1 MSFERLDEELWE
13 KRLAESLLN
22 LSLSQKPYLQRHW
35 QSHGFPAQVS
45 FNGCDET
52 PFPADDLYTVYED
65 ARHST
70 RFGNAEYFSEL
81 RGALDPV
88 RGVLRDHP
96 IIARALG
103 QRIDGDEVQVGILNS
118 TTLTS
123 LSQMIVGQ
131 MAQNESGSKDGF
143 LQTASR
149 LNALLLSSKVEP
161 DSSQATDLN
170 TGMDVALF
178 YGLRVPHEIDLGEGY
193 SLIPLTLLKNY
204 VDREWLREVAPE
216 HVEWRRTEAMFAII
230 HRFAW
235 RPHVRNKHSFEERK
249 YKALT
254 PLFHRWTEEF
264 SNLLAVALGARTTR
278 VMTFEGCISRVASD
292 LLGQHH
298 GPNSPQKGRPI
309 SHLFSS
315 FAKFEEVDV
324 KDIERARSLFSRRAK
339 SDYADFAPAMYRL
352 AEAYS
357 RDGRFAA
364 HDRVL
369 DLAIVFERMFKPG
382 NRQISK
388 TLQHELAELLGKGEE
403 EKSRIKDSVAHF
415 YIVRSAIIHGPLDN
429 RKERL
434 LREIE
439 PAWLA
444 GAKLAREA
452 LLLKLE

>member
-1 MSFERLDEELWE
+1 MKLE
-13 KRLAESLLN
+13 KFDDASWRQRLADGLVV
-22 LSLSQKPYLQRHW
+22 LSSAQKPYLHRYW
-35 QSHGFPAQVS
+35 QSHGFPAQITY
-45 FNGCDET
+45 NNHDET
-52 PFPADDLYTVYED
+52 PFPADDLYMVYED
-65 ARHST
+65 ARHSI
-70 RFGNAEYFSEL
+70 RFGNAEYYSEL
-81 RGALDPV
+81 KAALDPV

-96 IIARALG
+96 VIAQALG
-103 QRIDGDEVQVGILNS
+103 PRIDSDEVQVGILNS

-131 MAQNESGSKDGF
+131 MAQNGSGSSDGF

-149 LNALLLSSKVEP
+149 LNALLLSSTLRP
-161 DSSQATDLN
+161 DLGQANDLN
-170 TGMDVALF
+170 VGMDVALF
-178 YGLRVPHEIDLGEGY
+178 FGLRVPHEIDLGEGY
-193 SLIPLTLLKNY
+193 SLIPLALLKNF

-235 RPHVRNKHSFEERK
+235 RPHIRNKHSIDERSF
-249 YKALT
+249 KALP

-264 SNLLAVALGARTTR
+264 SNLLTVTLGARTTR

-315 FAKFEEVDV
+315 FAKFEEADV
-324 KDIERARSLFSRRAK
+324 KDIEKARSLFSRRAK
-339 SDYADFAPAMYRL
+339 TDYADFAPAMYRL

-364 HDRVL
+364 QDRVL

-388 TLQHELAELLGKGEE
+388 TLQHELAELLGKDEE
-403 EKSRIKDSVAHF
+403 EKNLIKDRVAHF
-415 YIVRSAIIHGPLDN
+415 YNVRSAIIHGPLDN

-434 LREIE
+434 LREVE

-444 GAKLAREA
+444 GAKFARDA

>member
-1 MSFERLDEELWE
+1 MGLEQFDELMWVERLAD
-13 KRLAESLLN
+13 RLLG
-22 LSLSQKPYLQRHW
+22 LSTAQKPYLQRYW
-35 QSHGFPAQVS
+35 QSHGFPAQITY
-45 FNGCDET
+45 NGEDET
-52 PFPADDLYTVYED
+52 PFPADDLYMIYED
-65 ARHST
+65 TRHSI
-70 RFGNAEYFSEL
+70 RLGNAEYYSEL
-81 RGALDPV
+81 KAALDPV

-96 IIARALG
+96 VISRALG
-103 QRIDGDEVQVGILNS
+103 QRIDGDEVQIGILNS

-131 MAQNESGSKDGF
+131 MAQNESGLRDGF

-149 LNALLLSSKVEP
+149 LNALLLSSKVKP
-161 DSSQATDLN
+161 DLSQANNLN

-178 YGLRVPHEIDLGEGY
+178 FGLRVPHEIDLGEGY
-193 SLIPLTLLKNY
+193 SLIPLALLKNY
-204 VDREWLREVAPE
+204 VDPEWLRGVAPE

-235 RPHVRNKHSFEERK
+235 RPYIRNKHSFDERT
-249 YKALT
+249 YRT
-254 PLFHRWTEEF
+254 FPPLFHRWTEEF

-309 SHLFSS
+309 GHLFSS
-315 FAKFEEVDV
+315 FAKFEEADV
-324 KDIERARSLFSRRAK
+324 GEIERAKSLFSRRAK
-339 SDYADFAPAMYRL
+339 TDYADLAPAMYRL

-388 TLQHELAELLGKGEE
+388 ALQRELAELLGKGEE
-403 EKSRIKDSVAHF
+403 DKCRIKDSVAHF
-415 YIVRSAIIHGPLDN
+415 YNVRSAIIHGPLDN

-434 LREIE
+434 LREVE
-439 PAWLA
+439 PAWLE